1 MHDFVELILR
11 LLQEAGVLAVLAVGL
26 CVAGILIAYT
36 IFRKVTKGEKK
47 FPWGKVILLVLLVGY
62 IVILL
67 YATILR
73 LHGGYRDM
81 NLHLFRGWREAW
93 NGFTMQLWLNVLLN
107 VAMFIPLGILLPLL
121 TKNYRKWYLVLAE
134 GFGTS
139 LLIEIVQY
147 ITARGLFDVDDL
159 FNNTVR
165 GYKAIVDG
173 DTDILFCAGPSE
185 EQKQYAEEQ
194 CVELIYVPVGLEGF
208 VFFVNENNPV
218 DSLTVDQIRDI
229 YGGVYTNWKEV
240 GGADRVIN
248 PVTRLA
254 GSGSQS
260 AMDSFMKGREI
271 APKSIFSVTGASI
284 GFSFRYYM
292 DGLVANDNVKMLAL
306 NGVYPSAENIRNG
319 TYPII
324 AKFYAIYRADNTN
337 PNIPVLIDWLLSDE
351 GQTLIEESG
360 YVRIN

>member
-1 MHDFVELILR
+1 MTKTAKQIAALVSIVLVFALFNGCMYLLLTGRLSNNFSNTSQSKQIDVAKFLPHVPESGLARIDSSLR
-11 LLQEAGVLAVLAVGL
+11 LTENLPVLDGAAALVPVYAAIVDNVYPVGS
-26 CVAGILIAYT
+26 
-36 IFRKVTKGEKK
+36 VTYEGGTFDDSNYYGEN
-47 FPWGKVILLVLLVGY
+47 FAPDS
-62 IVILL
+62 
-67 YATILR
+67 A
-73 LHGGYRDM
+73 
-81 NLHLFRGWREAW
+81 
-93 NGFTMQLWLNVLLN
+93 MQY
-107 VAMFIPLGILLPLL
+107 
-121 TKNYRKWYLVLAE
+121 K
-134 GFGTS
+134 
-139 LLIEIVQY
+139 
-147 ITARGLFDVDDL
+147 
-159 FNNTVR
+159 NTVR

-185 EQKQYAEEQ
+185 EQKAYAEDRG
-194 CVELIYVPVGLEGF
+194 VELVYVPVGLEGF

-218 DSLTVDQIRDI
+218 DSLTADQIRDI
-229 YGGVYTNWKEV
+229 YGGEIRNWKEV

-292 DGLVANDNVKMLAL
+292 DGLVGNDNVKMLSL
-306 NGVYPSAENIRNG
+306 NGVYPSAENIQNG

-324 AKFYAIYRADNTN
+324 AEFYAIYRADNDN
-337 PNIPVLIDWLLSDE
+337 PNIPVLIDWLLSEE

-360 YVRIN
+360 YVRIH